1 VKQLRARPFVSSGAG
16 ILERLRLKVIAARP
30 IFQPTDA
37 GEKHLLKDGAR
48 EEINCP
54 ASFAARSLSD
64 CGLINMRV
72 KSYECVCEC
81 GRRAGEDEQA
91 ERPLWN
97 NLPSLIRR
105 LFPSPY

>member
-1 VKQLRARPFVSSGAG
+1 MRSSSETTASARPFVSSRAG
-16 ILERLRLKVIAARP
+16 IQERLRLKVIAARP

-48 EEINCP
+48 EEINFP

-81 GRRAGEDEQA
+81 GRRDGEDEQA
-91 ERPLWN
+91 ASTLE
-97 NLPSLIRR
+97 
-105 LFPSPY
+105 